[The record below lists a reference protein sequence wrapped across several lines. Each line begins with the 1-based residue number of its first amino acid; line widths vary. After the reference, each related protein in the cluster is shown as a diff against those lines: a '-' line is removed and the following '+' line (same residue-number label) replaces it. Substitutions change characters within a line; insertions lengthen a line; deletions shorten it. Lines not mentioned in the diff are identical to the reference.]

1 MLRLLE
7 PIFLQYSLACKYTLP
22 SSCDDPASLTGTGFR
37 VPPNLHFFIEDAESD
52 WGYNH
57 KFDFVHARMM
67 AGSFKDY
74 PAFFKKCFANVR
86 PGGYLEMQDIQYTI
100 RSDDDTVTPSTPLL
114 KWGELMIQAYRKLG
128 HVAESAISYKQQM
141 EEAGFVDVVEVVHKW
156 PSNTWPKDPE
166 HKEIGM
172 WNYMNILQGLQ
183 GFTMAPF
190 TRGLG
195 WSPAQVE
202 VFLVDVRKDLKDRKI
217 HAYWPIHFVY
227 GRKPEN

>member
-1 MLRLLE
+1 M
-7 PIFLQYSLACKYTLP
+7 
-22 SSCDDPASLTGTGFR
+22 GTNSR

-52 WGYNH
+52 WTYNH
-57 KFDFVHARMM
+57 KFDYVHARMM

-74 PAFFKKCFANVR
+74 PNFFKQCFANVK
-86 PGGYLEMQDIQYTI
+86 PGGYLEMQDISCSI
-100 RSDDDTVTPSTPLL
+100 LSDDDTATSSSLE
-114 KWGELMIQAYRKLG
+114 KWGELLVQSFGKLG
-128 HVAESAISYKQQM
+128 YDANSAKSYKRLM
-141 EEAGFVDVVEVVHKW
+141 EEAGFVDVVEVLHKW

-172 WNYMNILQGLQ
+172 WEYTNILQGMQ

-195 WSPAQVE
+195 WSPAEVE
-202 VFLVDVRKDLKDRKI
+202 IFLIDVRKDLKNRKI
-217 HAYWPIHFVY
+217 HAYWPIYFVY